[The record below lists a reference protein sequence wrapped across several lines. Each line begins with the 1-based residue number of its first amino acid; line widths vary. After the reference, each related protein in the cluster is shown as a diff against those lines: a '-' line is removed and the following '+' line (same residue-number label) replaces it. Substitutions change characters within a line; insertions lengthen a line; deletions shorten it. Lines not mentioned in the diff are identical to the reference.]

1 MNMFKRKRKQETVD
15 EAGNSKRTLLEEK
28 IRELYNDLFD
38 LDFIQ
43 SAFLLSFLLATFFLI
58 IILFSYS
65 KYKNT
70 LFWLYLV
77 ITPLYILI
85 SVVSFKALNKFMRRL
100 KSEYDIATKER
111 EDEQKVQ
118 KYLKENPTDDYHVF
132 ENIYTGYGDIDAV
145 VVGPTE
151 IFMIEIKSNEGIV
164 SEDTNG
170 YLSVIEGNAP
180 NKNYM
185 EQVAKELGQVKK
197 YLDNNTN
204 MRVWVTPVLVFPF
217 GSVIKNLVLESDY
230 DKFKLPVMNEKDL
243 LKHIYSNNQNQLTS
257 EQIGIVVNALE
268 EWQRD

>member
-1 MNMFKRKRKQETVD
+1 M
-15 EAGNSKRTLLEEK
+15 
-28 IRELYNDLFD
+28 
-38 LDFIQ
+38 
-43 SAFLLSFLLATFFLI
+43 ATFFLI

-85 SVVSFKALNKFMRRL
+85 SVVSFKALNKFTRRL

-111 EDEQKVQ
+111 EAEQKVQ

-180 NKNYM
+180 NKNYR

-204 MRVWVTPVLVFPF
+204 MRVWVTPVLV
-217 GSVIKNLVLESDY
+217 
-230 DKFKLPVMNEKDL
+230 
-243 LKHIYSNNQNQLTS
+243 
-257 EQIGIVVNALE
+257 
-268 EWQRD
+268 